1 MSGFTGSVQTD
12 RPLWVRLML
21 TVLLTVVVGPLVG
34 TLLVYVADT
43 AGVLPEAISIY
54 MQGQTILANL
64 VSGYVSGGLQA
75 LICGLT
81 FALAGWLSRRLSVWV
96 PIVTGGLLAVLFALT
111 LFGVSGN
118 GIIFSVII
126 HLVPAL
132 VTWWLV
138 RGYWNRA
145 EA

>member
-1 MSGFTGSVQTD
+1 MKATSANMAELFGKLTI
-12 RPLWVRLML
+12 

-34 TLLVYVADT
+34 TLLVYLADT
-43 AGVLPEAISIY
+43 VGVLPQTISIY
-54 MQGQTILANL
+54 MQGQSILSNL
-64 VSGYVSGGLQA
+64 VSGYVAGGLQA
-75 LICGLT
+75 LTCGVT
-81 FALAGWLSRRLSVWV
+81 FALVGWFSGSLPIRV
-96 PIVTGGLLAVLFALT
+96 PVATGLLLAVLFALT
-111 LFGVSGN
+111 LFGTTGH
-118 GIIFSVII
+118 GIIFSLII

>member
-1 MSGFTGSVQTD
+1 MKATSANMAGLFGKLT
-12 RPLWVRLML
+12 M
-21 TVLLTVVVGPLVG
+21 TVLLTLGVGPLVG
-34 TLLVYVADT
+34 TILVYLADAVGAVPQT
-43 AGVLPEAISIY
+43 ISIY

-81 FALAGWLSRRLSVWV
+81 FALVGWFSGGLPIRV
-96 PIVTGGLLAVLFALT
+96 PIVTGLLLAALFALT
-111 LFGVSGN
+111 LFGRSGN
-118 GIIFSVII
+118 GMIFSVII

>member
-1 MSGFTGSVQTD
+1 M
-12 RPLWVRLML
+12 M
-21 TVLLTVVVGPLVG
+21 TVLLTVLVGPLVG
-34 TLLVYVADT
+34 TALAYLTDA
-43 AGVLPEAISIY
+43 AGLLPETISIY
-54 MQGQTILANL
+54 MRGQSAISVL

-75 LICGLT
+75 LICGLA
-81 FALAGWLSRRLSVWV
+81 FALTGWISGRLPIQT
-96 PIVTGGLLAVLFALT
+96 PIVTGLLLAALFALT
-111 LFGVSGN
+111 LFGRSGN
-118 GIIFSVII
+118 GMIFSVII

>member
-64 VSGYVSGGLQA
+64 VSGYVAGGLQA
-75 LICGLT
+75 FICGLT
-81 FALAGWLSRRLSVWV
+81 FALVGWFSGRVPIRV
-96 PIVTGGLLAVLFALT
+96 PIVTGLLLAVLFGLA
-111 LFGVSGN
+111 LFGRSGN

-138 RGYWNRA
+138 KAYWQKEVA
-145 EA
+145 

>member
-43 AGVLPEAISIY
+43 AGVLPGTISMY

-64 VSGYVSGGLQA
+64 VSGYVAGGLQA
-75 LICGLT
+75 FICGVT
-81 FALAGWLSRRLSVWV
+81 FALVGWFSGGLPIRI
-96 PIVTGGLLAVLFALT
+96 PIVTGLLLAVLFALT
-111 LFGVSGN
+111 LFGTSGN
-118 GIIFSVII
+118 GMIFSVII

>member
-1 MSGFTGSVQTD
+1 
-12 RPLWVRLML
+12 ML
-21 TVLLTVVVGPLVG
+21 TVLLTVFVGPLVG
-34 TLLVYVADT
+34 TILVYLAD
-43 AGVLPEAISIY
+43 AVGVVPRTISIY

-75 LICGLT
+75 LICGLA
-81 FALAGWLSRRLSVWV
+81 FALVGWFSGGL
-96 PIVTGGLLAVLFALT
+96 PIRIPVVTGLLLAVLFAFT
-111 LFGVSGN
+111 LFGRSGD